1 MVDNI
6 HNVNIKSEVESSY
19 IDYAMSVIIGRA
31 LPDVRDGLKPVHRRV
46 LYAMYKEGM
55 LPNKKFVK
63 CAGVVGE
70 VIKKYHPHGD
80 QAVYDTLVRMA
91 QDFSLRYPLVN
102 GQGNFGSIDGDPAAA
117 YRYTESKLS
126 KIAIKLLED
135 IDKDTVDFA
144 LTFDETSKE
153 PLVLPSLLPNLLLN
167 GSSGIAV
174 GMATNIP
181 PHNLNEVV
189 DAISHKIENPE
200 ATVEDLMEFIKGP
213 DFPTS
218 AIITGKRGIYDL
230 YKTGRGKITVQA
242 KATIEEMKGGRNAI
256 IVTEIPYMV
265 NKSNLIEN
273 IVKLVNKGVI
283 SGISDIR
290 DESNKK
296 GIRMVIE
303 LKRDSIPMVVL
314 NNLYKHTQMKTTFGG
329 IMLAID
335 KGRPKEFKLNEII
348 DAYIEH
354 RKEVVIRRTTFLLNK
369 SRKRAHILEGLK
381 IALDNIDLIVSII
394 RQSKTT
400 EAARNALKEKFNLS
414 SLQAQAILDMKL
426 QQLTGLERI
435 NVENELKSKYADIEN
450 YEMILGNPR
459 EIARIIL
466 GELKELKE
474 TYGDERRTV
483 ITDSEDEVVPED
495 LIPKE
500 DIVIA
505 LSHSG
510 YIKRLNEDMIRSQRR
525 GGMGAVGMKT
535 KEDDFVEQLYSG
547 NTHSYLLI
555 FTNKGKCYWLKGYDI
570 PEGTKQSKGR
580 AIVNLLPVQPDEKV
594 RSIVVVD
601 EFDDQHHLFM
611 ATKNGTIKKS
621 NLQLFSNPRSSGI
634 IAMNLSDDD
643 DLIFAGLT
651 SGSNKI
657 LLATEH
663 GKSITF
669 REKDARPMGRNTQG
683 VIGIRLENKDRVV
696 SAEILNE
703 NASIFTITQFG
714 IGKRTDASEYRVQ
727 TRAGKGIINIKV
739 TPKSGNVV
747 DVKQVNDNDEM
758 MIISKNGIMIRI
770 KMSEFRTI
778 GRNTQGVKVM
788 TLKNDDEIV
797 SIEKVFFNEESEE

>member
-1 MVDNI
+1 MSDNI
-6 HNVNIKSEVESSY
+6 HSVNIKSEVEASY

-70 VIKKYHPHGD
+70 VIKRYHPHGD

-91 QDFSLRYPLVN
+91 QDFSLRYPLVH

-126 KIAIKLLED
+126 KIAMQLLEG
-135 IDKDTVDFA
+135 IDKETVDFD

-218 AIITGKRGIYDL
+218 AIITGRRGIYDL
-230 YKTGRGKITVQA
+230 YKTGRGKIIVQA
-242 KATIEEMKGGRNAI
+242 KATIEEMKSGRNAI

-265 NKSNLIEN
+265 NKTNLIEN
-273 IVKLVNKGVI
+273 IVRLVNKGVI
-283 SGISDIR
+283 TGISDIR

-303 LKRDSIPMVVL
+303 LKRDAIPMVIL

-335 KGRPKEFKLNEII
+335 KGRPKEFKLTEII
-348 DAYIEH
+348 DAYLEH
-354 RKEVVIRRTTFLLNK
+354 RKEVIIRRTTYLLNK

-381 IALDNIDLIVSII
+381 IALDNIDLIISII
-394 RQSKTT
+394 RKSKNT
-400 EAARNALKEKFNLS
+400 EEARNALKEKFSLS
-414 SLQAQAILDMKL
+414 SLQAQAILDMRL

-435 NVENELKSKYADIEN
+435 NIENELKGKYADIEN

-459 EIARIIL
+459 EIARIML
-466 GELKELKE
+466 SELKELKE
-474 TYGDERRTV
+474 KFGDERRTI
-483 ITDSEDEVVPED
+483 ITDSEDEVTPED

-500 DIVIA
+500 DIAIA

-510 YIKRLNEDMIRSQRR
+510 YIKRLNEDVFRSQRR
-525 GGMGAVGMKT
+525 GGKGAMGMKT
-535 KEDDFVEQLYSG
+535 KEDDFVEQLYTG

-580 AIVNLLPVQPDEKV
+580 AIVNLLPVLPDEKV

-601 EFDDQHHLFM
+601 EFDDEHHLFM
-611 ATKNGTIKKS
+611 ATRKGTIKKS

-651 SGSNKI
+651 SGNDKV

-683 VIGIRLENKDRVV
+683 VIGIRLANKDNVV
-696 SAEILNE
+696 SAEILAE
-703 NASIFTITQFG
+703 SATIFTITQFG
-714 IGKRTDASEYRVQ
+714 IGKRTSADEYRVQ

-747 DVKQVNDNDEM
+747 DVKQVTDEDEI
-758 MIISKNGIMIRI
+758 MIISKNGIMIRV

-788 TLKNDDEIV
+788 SLKNDDEIV
-797 SIEKVFFNEESEE
+797 SIEKVFFNEDTEE